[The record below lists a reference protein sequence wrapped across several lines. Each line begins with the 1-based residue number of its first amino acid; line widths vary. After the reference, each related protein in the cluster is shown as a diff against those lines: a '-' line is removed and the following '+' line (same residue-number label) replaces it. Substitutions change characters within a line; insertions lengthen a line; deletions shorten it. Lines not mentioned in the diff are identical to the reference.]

1 MARGGSGILIVS
13 VRHEC
18 EPQESRSATVR
29 ARPGV
34 TDQPHSAH
42 PTPMRHTCRRQVTVC
57 ESNVPAGEER
67 MRPARARLR

>member
-42 PTPMRHTCRRQVTVC
+42 PTPMRCSLRIERAGRGCRGRI
-57 ESNVPAGEER
+57 
-67 MRPARARLR
+67 RPARARLP